1 MYNLYKHII
10 YKEQPTNYIIYEN
23 GTVVNTKTGKILK
36 HILIDK
42 NHRYECVK
50 LYINGISYCIG
61 IHRLLMMTFS
71 PTENMDLL
79 QVNHIDG
86 NRNNNDLSNLEWV
99 TPSENVN
106 HAFRYNLR
114 IPMSGENNGMAKL
127 NAKIV
132 TGICDDIMENKYT
145 EQQLANKYNISSS
158 LIHNIKKQKTWKFI
172 TEKYNFPKQT
182 EGNVKLTEED
192 VENICKYILNGYT
205 NTEIAEIFN
214 VSKACIKD
222 IKGKRSW
229 RKITEKYF

>member
-1 MYNLYKHII
+1 MIA
-10 YKEQPTNYIIYEN
+10 KEQKEIEFINDCDCLVDYNELSKAIMWYQDKPTAR
-23 GTVVNTKTGKILK
+23 LK
-36 HILIDK
+36 HIYIYQNYPTVSIYDK
-42 NHRYECVK
+42 K
-50 LYINGISYCIG
+50 LH

-114 IPMSGENNGMAKL
+114 IPMSGENNDMAKL

-132 TGICDDIMENKYT
+132 TDICDDIMENKYT